1 VSSAWW
7 VAATL
12 GAALAIVLARHL
24 RVERRLSTVASVLAS
39 YREGDFSIRARLDRA
54 PREVEDL
61 TRELN
66 ALGDTLRKQ
75 RLEAVEAWALLR
87 KFMAEVDVVVL
98 AVDPDGIVRLANDA
112 AARAL
117 GKSAAALVGQDVGTL
132 HLSSL
137 LEGDAPRVERELE
150 SLGPGPW
157 ELRRGTFR
165 LTGSPHTLIV
175 LSDVSIA
182 VRESEREA
190 WRRLIRVMGHEINN
204 SLSPIQSMSETM
216 LAELAKPATERS
228 ETFEEDLRQAL
239 GVVARRSA
247 GLGRFL
253 GAYAKLAKLP
263 PPRLAPVDVRA
274 LAEKVAL
281 LEPRT
286 KIELEGPDVTIRAD
300 VDQLEQ
306 VLINLVKNAADASSS
321 RVTLKWNEG
330 ERFVEIA
337 VEDEGP
343 GVSDTAN
350 LFVPFFTTKPNGS
363 GIGLVLCREIVEAH
377 HGRLT
382 LTSRTDR
389 RGAVARMR
397 LPA

>member
-1 VSSAWW
+1 MSWW
-7 VAATL
+7 AVAAVVATI
-12 GAALAIVLARHL
+12 AFALARRMAWQ
-24 RVERRLSTVASVLAS
+24 RRLRTVTSVIAS
-39 YREGDFSIRARLDRA
+39 YREGDFSIRARTEGA
-54 PREVEDL
+54 PPAVGEL
-61 TRELN
+61 MRELN

-87 KFMAEVDVVVL
+87 RFMAEVDVVVL
-98 AVDPDGIVRLANDA
+98 AVDADSTIKLANDA

-117 GKSAAALVGQDVGTL
+117 GKSASSLVGQSVSDLKLG
-132 HLSSL
+132 SL

-150 SLGPGPW
+150 ALGPGPW
-157 ELRRGTFR
+157 ELRRGPFR
-165 LTGSPHTLIV
+165 LTGQPHTLVV

-216 LAELAKPATERS
+216 LAELGKAPRERS
-228 ETFEEDLRQAL
+228 DTFEEDLRQAL
-239 GVVARRSA
+239 GVIARRSA

-253 GAYAKLAKLP
+253 AAYAKLAKLP
-263 PPRLAPVDVRA
+263 APRLASVDVRA

-281 LEPRT
+281 LEPRV
-286 KIELEGPDVTIRAD
+286 KIELEGPPLTIQAD

-306 VLINLVKNAADASSS
+306 VLINLVKNAADASTEHV
-321 RVTLKWNEG
+321 RVRWTAAD
-330 ERFVEIA
+330 RFVEIA

-343 GVSDTAN
+343 GVSDTTN
-350 LFVPFFTTKPNGS
+350 LFVPFFTTKPNGT
-363 GIGLVLCREIVEAH
+363 GIGLVLSREIVEAH

-382 LTSRTDR
+382 LSSRPGG

>member
-1 VSSAWW
+1 MNQAWW
-7 VAATL
+7 AF
-12 GAALAIVLARHL
+12 GAFAFAVGFALVRRMAWQKRL
-24 RVERRLSTVASVLAS
+24 RTVTSVIAS
-39 YREGDFSIRARLDRA
+39 YREGDFSIRARTEGA
-54 PREVEDL
+54 PRAVGEL
-61 TRELN
+61 MQELN

-98 AVDPDGIVRLANDA
+98 AIDSDLTIKLANDA
-112 AARAL
+112 AARAF
-117 GKSAAALVGQDVGTL
+117 GKSATALVGQSIEELGL
-132 HLSSL
+132 GAL
-137 LEGDAPRVERELE
+137 LDGDAPRVERELDV
-150 SLGPGPW
+150 LGPGPW

-165 LTGSPHTLIV
+165 LTGQPHTLLV

-216 LAELAKPATERS
+216 LAELGKAPKERS
-228 ETFEEDLRQAL
+228 ETFDEDMRQAL
-239 GVVARRSA
+239 GVIARRSA

-253 GAYAKLAKLP
+253 AAYAKLAKLP
-263 PPRLAPVDVRA
+263 PPKLAPVDVRA

-281 LEPRT
+281 LEPRA
-286 KIELEGPDVTIRAD
+286 KIELEGPALTIQAD

-306 VLINLVKNAADASSS
+306 VLINLVKNAADASTDHV
-321 RVTLKWNEG
+321 RVKWNEAD
-330 ERFVEIA
+330 RFVEIA

-343 GVSDTAN
+343 GVSDTTN
-350 LFVPFFTTKPNGS
+350 LFVPFFTTKPNGT

-382 LTSRTDR
+382 LTSRPSG